1 MKRNENATA
10 AYYYKNKETGAITG
24 QGFWLKPVEQL
35 LKIIQKNN
43 DENKDNKTYHAITDP
58 DMLAVLIR
66 VESLSPIGY
75 VRDYFEDIE
84 RNFRDCM
91 NSLEAVEEAVSS
103 MDEIIQA
110 DKSCDWK
117 LDSIDGVSEVKFNT
131 KCGSSYFCSTD
142 APEKSDFKYCP
153 KCGRLID
160 LI

>member
-1 MKRNENATA
+1 MNKNDNATA
-10 AYYYKNKETGAITG
+10 AYYYKNRETGIITG
-24 QGFWLKPVEQL
+24 QGFWFKPVEQML
-35 LKIIQKNN
+35 EIVQKNN
-43 DENKDNKTYHAITDP
+43 NEKKDTIIHAITDP
-58 DMLAVLIR
+58 DILAVLIR

-91 NSLEAVEEAVSS
+91 NSLEAVEEAVLS

-117 LDSIDGVSEVKFNT
+117 LDSIDGVGEVKFNT
-131 KCGSSYFCSTD
+131 KCDSSYFCGTND
-142 APEKSDFKYCP
+142 PEKSGFKYCP